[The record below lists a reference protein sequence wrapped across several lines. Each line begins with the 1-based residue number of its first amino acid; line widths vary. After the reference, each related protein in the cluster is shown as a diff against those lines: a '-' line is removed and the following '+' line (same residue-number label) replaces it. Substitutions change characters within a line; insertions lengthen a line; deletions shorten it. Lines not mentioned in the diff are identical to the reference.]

1 MKVFTNGCFDVLH
14 RGHVELLSY
23 CANIGEVI
31 VGLNSDKSVKRL
43 KGNSRPINNQED
55 RRIILESIKYV
66 SKVIIFEEDTPYEL
80 IKILK
85 PDLIVKGGDYLPN
98 EVVGHDLSEV
108 RIFDTLQGYS
118 STATIKSLLADLNFT
133 ENYHE

>member
-23 CANIGEVI
+23 CANIGEVV

-133 ENYHE
+133 ENYRE

>member
-23 CANIGEVI
+23 CANIGEVV

-43 KGNSRPINNQED
+43 KGNGRPINNQKD
-55 RRIILESIKYV
+55 RKIVLESIKYV

-98 EVVGHDLSEV
+98 EVVGHDLSKV
-108 RIFDTLQGYS
+108 RIFNTLEGYS
-118 STATIKSLLADLNFT
+118 STETINSLLSDLNST
-133 ENYHE
+133 KNYHE

>member
-14 RGHVELLSY
+14 RGHIELLSY
-23 CANIGEVI
+23 CANIGEVL

-43 KGNSRPINNQED
+43 KGNDRPVNNEKD
-55 RRIILESIKYV
+55 RKIILESIRYV
-66 SKVIIFEEDTPYEL
+66 NEVIIFEEDTPYEL

-98 EVVGHDLSEV
+98 DVVGYDLCEV
-108 RIFDTLQGYS
+108 RIFDTLKGYS
-118 STATIKSLLADLNFT
+118 STAVINSLLT
-133 ENYHE
+133 KKYYE

>member
-14 RGHVELLSY
+14 RGHIELLSY
-23 CANIGEVI
+23 CANIGEVL

-43 KGNSRPINNQED
+43 KGNDRPVNNEKN
-55 RRIILESIKYV
+55 RKFILESIRYV
-66 SKVIIFEEDTPYEL
+66 NEVIIFEEDTPYEL

-98 EVVGHDLSEV
+98 DVVGYDLCEV
-108 RIFDTLQGYS
+108 RIFDTLKGYS
-118 STATIKSLLADLNFT
+118 STAAINSLLAKKYY
-133 ENYHE
+133 E

>member
-14 RGHVELLSY
+14 RGHIELLSY
-23 CANIGEVI
+23 CASIGEVL

-43 KGNSRPINNQED
+43 KGNDRPVNNEKD
-55 RRIILESIKYV
+55 RKLILESIRYV
-66 SKVIIFEEDTPYEL
+66 NEVIVFEEDTPYEL

-98 EVVGHDLSEV
+98 DVVGYDLCEV
-108 RIFDTLQGYS
+108 RIFDTLKGYS
-118 STATIKSLLADLNFT
+118 STAVINSLLAKKQ
-133 ENYHE
+133 HE